1 MTHLPHLGHLYP
13 ILSQM
18 IIISFNRIRETK
30 HLLKSKSIFKISE
43 TRPRN
48 VLARHYTDFLPEVL
62 KRIYDGSCLKVLE

>member
-1 MTHLPHLGHLYP
+1 M
-13 ILSQM
+13 
-18 IIISFNRIRETK
+18 
-30 HLLKSKSIFKISE
+30 LKSKSIFKISE